1 MFLARQVSIKWWEK
15 YNYDH
20 VLKMFS
26 KVTKTPE
33 VLVQRSRFQ
42 AQLAS
47 ITNKKDLKKLAEV
60 MSQISD
66 SDDEE
71 EAQPRLSPLQQPA
84 LSPAHQASPSQQA
97 SQFQGN
103 QAASPSQYYS
113 PYHPVQLMDSQDP
126 FELELANYDPQN
138 M

>member
-1 MFLARQVSIKWWEK
+1 MKWEYVIKPHPSLKTIMFLARQVFVKWWEK

-47 ITNKKDLKKLAEV
+47 ITNKKDLKKLAEA
-60 MSQISD
+60 MSQVSD

-71 EAQPRLSPLQQPA
+71 EAQHQARLSPLHNP
-84 LSPAHQASPSQQA
+84 H
-97 SQFQGN
+97 
-103 QAASPSQYYS
+103 
-113 PYHPVQLMDSQDP
+113 YH
-126 FELELANYDPQN
+126 
-138 M
+138 